1 MSTQEVLVK
10 INESISRFIDYQQN
24 ADKEF
29 LEMERER
36 ERKENEREESR
47 RQEDQDFFLKLARV
61 LKG

>member
-1 MSTQEVLVK
+1 MK
-10 INESISRFIDYQQN
+10 IDESISRLIDYQQK

-29 LEMERER
+29 LEMEGKREK
-36 ERKENEREESR
+36 KENEREERR